1 MGRWAQPL
9 RSRNQI
15 VLFAPTLEDAV
26 AGDHPVRLF
35 DEVIGQ
41 LDFTDWERCYCL
53 LDGQPPIHPRVM
65 ASVIL
70 YGLSLGIRASRK
82 LEDSCGNRIDF
93 LWLTEGRVIDHSTL
107 AGFRVKFE
115 AELKKL
121 FRQIGRVAIGLGM
134 ANLNQVA
141 LDGTVK
147 RSNNSRSAVANRATL
162 EQKLAVLDQQ
172 VEQMMTQATEA
183 DRQDKELFGESSPTK
198 LPEALKDI
206 QSRQKQLA
214 AALKKA
220 REIELRQKQHSGKS
234 SKEGPAVPT
243 TDVDSSLMKNKT
255 GGFAPNYLVV
265 LATEG
270 ENGLIMDYQVPA
282 HGDEPSSVIP
292 AMENLRQAYGSD
304 QPVVSREKLSGEQ
317 LSGEQLSGEQLS
329 GEQLSGEQVTEEK
342 VAEEKGEASKNQ
354 QNSDPCVVK
363 ELLADTGFNSGRN
376 LEQLKESGIEPWM
389 PARKSATPQSPSQE
403 LQTIQTDADGSTP
416 STALPS
422 NIRAL
427 DKSAFTYNQ
436 ETDAYT
442 CPAGRSLPLL
452 RTSSETREGGNVTYR
467 EYQSKDCGGCPLASR
482 CLSRN
487 SKKRRV
493 RRDEFEP
500 LREEMAARMKTL
512 EGKGKYRRRSFL
524 AQTPFAVIN
533 TSMNVRQLLLRGID
547 KVKTEIGW
555 ICCAYNV
562 KKLSNLLTAQ
572 RQKGM
577 LAMA

>member
-41 LDFTDWERCYCL
+41 LDFADWEQCYCL
-53 LDGQPPIHPRVM
+53 FDGQPPIHPRVV

-70 YGLSLGIRASRK
+70 YGLSLGIRSSRK
-82 LEDSCGNRIDF
+82 LEDACGNRIDF

-147 RSNNSRSAVANRATL
+147 RSSNSRGAVATRATL
-162 EQKLAVLDQQ
+162 EQKLAGLDQQ
-172 VEQMMTQATEA
+172 VEQLMAQATEA

-198 LPEALKDI
+198 LPEALREI

-220 REIELRQKQHSGKS
+220 REIELRQKQRRGKS
-234 SKEGPAVPT
+234 APQGPAVPT
-243 TDVDSSLMKNKT
+243 TDVDCSLMKNKT

-270 ENGLIMDYQVPA
+270 QNGLIMDYQVPA

-292 AMENLRQAYGSD
+292 AMENLKQAYDPEHTATSQERGSL
-304 QPVVSREKLSGEQ
+304 PEQ
-317 LSGEQLSGEQLS
+317 TSQEQ
-329 GEQLSGEQVTEEK
+329 
-342 VAEEKGEASKNQ
+342 GEAPHNQ
-354 QNSDPCVVK
+354 PCVVK
-363 ELLADTGFNSGRN
+363 ELLADTGFNSGKN
-376 LEQLKESGIEPWM
+376 LEQLKESNIEPWM
-389 PARKSATPQSPSQE
+389 PARKPAPPHAEGAQA
-403 LQTIQTDADGSTP
+403 QTQAPADGLTP
-416 STALPS
+416 SASWPNPVQT
-422 NIRAL
+422 L
-427 DKSAFTYNQ
+427 DKSAFAYNQ
-436 ETDAYT
+436 DADAYA

-452 RTSSETREGGNVTYR
+452 RSSRETRDGGSVTYR
-467 EYQSKDCGGCPLASR
+467 EYQCRDCGGCALASR

-487 SKKRRV
+487 STRRRV

-500 LREEMAARMKTL
+500 LREEMAARMKTP
-512 EGKGKYRRRSFL
+512 EGKAKYRRRAFL
-524 AQTPFAVIN
+524 AETPFAVIN

-562 KKLSNLLTAQ
+562 KKLGSLLAARRHQT
-572 RQKGM
+572 
-577 LAMA
+577 MAAGA

>member
-9 RSRNQI
+9 RSRDQI
-15 VLFAPTLEDAV
+15 VLFAPTLEDAIT
-26 AGDHPVRLF
+26 GDHPVRLF
-35 DEVIGQ
+35 DEVIGR
-41 LDFTDWERCYCL
+41 LDFTDWELRYCL
-53 LDGQPPIHPRVM
+53 FDGQPPIHPRVM

-82 LEDSCGNRIDF
+82 LEDACGNRIDF

-115 AELKKL
+115 VELKKL
-121 FRQIGRVAIGLGM
+121 FQQIGRVAIGLGM

-147 RSNNSRSAVANRATL
+147 RSNNSRTAVASRATL
-162 EQKLAVLDQQ
+162 EQKVAALDQQ

-183 DRQDKELFGESSPTK
+183 DRQDKELFGESSPMK
-198 LPEALKDI
+198 LPEALKDM

-220 REIELRQKQHSGKS
+220 REIELRQKQRSGRS

-243 TDVDSSLMKNKT
+243 TDVDSSLMMNKT
-255 GGFAPNYLVV
+255 GGFAPNHLVV

-282 HGDEPSSVIP
+282 HGDEPSTVLP
-292 AMENLRQAYGSD
+292 AMENLKQAYGSD
-304 QPVVSREKLSGEQ
+304 QQESG
-317 LSGEQLSGEQLS
+317 
-329 GEQLSGEQVTEEK
+329 
-342 VAEEKGEASKNQ
+342 
-354 QNSDPCVVK
+354 PCVVK

-389 PARKSATPQSPSQE
+389 PARKSAIAQSPPQGS
-403 LQTIQTDADGSTP
+403 QTIQADGGSTP
-416 STALPS
+416 STALS
-422 NIRAL
+422 NSVTTL

-436 ETDAYT
+436 ETDTYT

-452 RTSSETREGGNVTYR
+452 RTSSETREGGKVTYR
-467 EYQSKDCGGCPLASR
+467 EYQSTDCSGCPLASR
-482 CLSRN
+482 CLSRD

-500 LREEMAARMKTL
+500 LREEMAARMNTPA
-512 EGKGKYRRRSFL
+512 GKAKYRRRSFL
-524 AQTPFAVIN
+524 AETPFAVIN

-555 ICCAYNV
+555 ICCAYNL
-562 KKLSNLLTAQ
+562 KKLNKLLAAQ
-572 RQKGM
+572 RAKGTPVM
-577 LAMA
+577 G

>member
-9 RSRNQI
+9 RSRDQI
-15 VLFAPTLEDAV
+15 VLFAPTLEDAITC
-26 AGDHPVRLF
+26 DHPVRLF
-35 DEVIGQ
+35 DEVIGR
-41 LDFTDWERCYCL
+41 LDFTDWELRYCL
-53 LDGQPPIHPRVM
+53 FDGQPPIHPRVM

-115 AELKKL
+115 VELKKL
-121 FRQIGRVAIGLGM
+121 FRQIGQVAIGLGM

-162 EQKLAVLDQQ
+162 EQKLAALDQQ
-172 VEQMMTQATEA
+172 VEQMIAQAGEA
-183 DRQDKELFGESSPTK
+183 DRQDKELFGESSPMK

-206 QSRQKQLA
+206 RSRQKQLGK
-214 AALKKA
+214 ALKKA

-292 AMENLRQAYGSD
+292 AMENLKQAYGPD
-304 QPVVSREKLSGEQ
+304 QPAISGEQ
-317 LSGEQLSGEQLS
+317 
-329 GEQLSGEQVTEEK
+329 
-342 VAEEKGEASKNQ
+342 VAEEKGVEEKGQASQNQ
-354 QNSDPCVVK
+354 PESDPRVVK

-376 LEQLKESGIEPWM
+376 LEQLKESRIEPWM
-389 PARKSATPQSPSQE
+389 PARKSATPQSPSYPSPPQE
-403 LQTIQTDADGSTP
+403 SQTTGTDADGSTP
-416 STALPS
+416 STALPNS
-422 NIRAL
+422 VKTL

-436 ETDAYT
+436 ETDTYT

-452 RTSSETREGGNVTYR
+452 RTSSEQTEGGKVTYR

-482 CLSRN
+482 CLSRK

-500 LREEMAARMKTL
+500 LREEMAARMKTP
-512 EGKGKYRRRSFL
+512 EGKARYRRRSFL
-524 AQTPFAVIN
+524 AETPFAVIN
-533 TSMNVRQLLLRGID
+533 TSMNIRQLLLRGID

-555 ICCAYNV
+555 ICCAYNL
-562 KKLSNLLTAQ
+562 KKLSNLVATQ

-577 LAMA
+577 PAMA